1 VSRADLVAWRRQE
14 AGPVVFTNGVFDLL
28 HRGHV
33 EYLEAARALGSALI
47 VAVNADESAKSLG
60 KGPGRPVNAA
70 ADRAR
75 VVAALACVD
84 RVVLFDEP
92 TPLALILAVRP
103 DILVKG
109 GDYDRSTIVGADVV
123 ESYGGKVMTIDLV
136 PGHSSTRIVE
146 RLRGAS

>member
-1 VSRADLVAWRRQE
+1 M
-14 AGPVVFTNGVFDLL
+14 FTNGVFDLL
-28 HRGHV
+28 HPGHI
-33 EYLEAARALGSALI
+33 EYLEAARALGASLI
-47 VAVNADESAKSLG
+47 VAVNADDSARSLG
-60 KGPGRPVNAA
+60 KGPGRPVNTA

-75 VVAALACVD
+75 VVASLACVD

-92 TPLALILAVRP
+92 TPLALIQSVRP
-103 DILVKG
+103 DVLVKG

-123 ESYGGKVMTIDLV
+123 ESYGGKVVTIDLV